1 MLTDKEV
8 LEQRLDIF
16 SLDAW
21 AVLQD
26 ELMNMATSMESIL
39 NINDEKTL
47 FVNKGA
53 VGVLNMIVNLEE
65 TTKLALDNLE
75 E

>member
-1 MLTDKEV
+1 MMSDKEI
-8 LEQRLDIF
+8 LETRLDLF
-16 SLDAW
+16 TTDAW
-21 AVLQD
+21 VILRQ
-26 ELMNMATSMESIL
+26 ELSDMSASMESIM

-53 VGVLNMIVNLEE
+53 VGVLNMVINLEE

-75 E
+75 